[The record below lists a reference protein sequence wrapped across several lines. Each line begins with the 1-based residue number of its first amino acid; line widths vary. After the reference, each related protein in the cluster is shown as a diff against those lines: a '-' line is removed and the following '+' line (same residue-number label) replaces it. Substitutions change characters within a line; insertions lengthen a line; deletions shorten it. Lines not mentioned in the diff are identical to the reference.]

1 MRQTTVD
8 NHGIEAN
15 VYERR
20 WIILGVLCL
29 SLVLVVAAVS
39 SINVAIP
46 SIRAQLHPTDTQLLW
61 IVDIYAVVFAG
72 LLLPAGALGDKF
84 GRKGALQCGL
94 TIFGIAAVLSSQA
107 GSPNVLLIF
116 RFVMG
121 IGAALIMPST
131 LSLLT
136 SVFPPHER
144 PKAIAVWAGFAG
156 AGGVIGTL
164 LGGFVLT
171 HFWFGSV
178 FFVSVLIAFVALV
191 MVTIVCPSSKEMH
204 EVPLDPLG
212 ALLSMVGFGSL
223 LYGIIEGP
231 EKGWGTIHSIGAF
244 ALCVVAFVGFVAWE
258 RRTAHPMLNIRFFS
272 IGRFRAGSIGVTF
285 TFFTMFALFFV
296 ISQYLQS
303 VRDYSPLRAGFAVLP
318 FAVTSVVVSPRGATL
333 SARFEPRRVVLTGL
347 CIVPIGI
354 LLLSF
359 VGQSTPY
366 VFIAASLVIMATG
379 SSLALPT
386 LSTGIVLSL
395 PMDKAGVGSA
405 VNDTTREVGGA
416 VGIAVIGSILAAQY
430 RSGIAAQLAGVQ
442 PQVAAIARDGVS
454 ALSAFAQSAPTTSG
468 LPQLLAVAR
477 SSFVDG
483 MQIGLRVSAAIALAV
498 AIVVWRSYP
507 AGHLRPMGA
516 EAHLRFTHTVRRLQ
530 PTEHELLRSMRLRS
544 LSLEPTAFGSTFER
558 EVAFSDDDWR
568 GRLHPGASPTFVAC
582 DDSGEAVGSVVGAT
596 DLGDTQIALLLAMWV
611 EPQARGTG
619 AADELIGAVIRW
631 AAAEHH
637 VAIQL
642 LVAEGNSRAER
653 VYERN
658 GFARTGRSQ
667 VRDRD
672 GVAEIEMERRLE
684 QNEI

>member
-1 MRQTTVD
+1 
-8 NHGIEAN
+8 
-15 VYERR
+15 
-20 WIILGVLCL
+20 
-29 SLVLVVAAVS
+29 VAAVS

-84 GRKGALQCGL
+84 GRKGALQIGL
-94 TIFGIAAVLSSQA
+94 SIFGLAAVLSSQA
-107 GSPNVLLIF
+107 GSPNVLLMF
-116 RFVMG
+116 RCVMG

-178 FFVSVLIAFVALV
+178 FFVSVPIAGVALAL
-191 MVTIVCPSSKEMH
+191 VTFICPSSKEQR
-204 EVPLDPLG
+204 EVPLDPFG

-244 ALCVVAFVGFVAWE
+244 ALCVVTFIVFVLWE
-258 RRTAHPMLNIRFFS
+258 RRSAHPMLDIRFFS
-272 IGRFRAGSIGVTF
+272 IGRFRAGAIGVTF
-285 TFFTMFALFFV
+285 TFFTMFAMFFV
-296 ISQYLQS
+296 LSQYLQS
-303 VRDYSPLRAGFAVLP
+303 VRGYTPLNAGFATLP
-318 FAVTSVVVSPRGATL
+318 FAVTSVVVSPRGAAL

-347 CIVPIGI
+347 CIVPLGI
-354 LLLSF
+354 LMLSF
-359 VGQSTPY
+359 VSQSTPY
-366 VFIAASLVIMATG
+366 LFLAASLVTMASG

-416 VGIAVIGSILAAQY
+416 VGIAVIGSILATQY

-442 PQVAAIARDGVS
+442 PDVAGAARNGVS
-454 ALSAFAQSAPTTSG
+454 ALSAFAKAVPDTPG
-468 LPQLLAVAR
+468 LQQLLSVAR
-477 SSFVDG
+477 ASFVDG

-498 AIVVWRSYP
+498 AILVWRSYP
-507 AGHLRPMGA
+507 TGHLRP
-516 EAHLRFTHTVRRLQ
+516 
-530 PTEHELLRSMRLRS
+530 
-544 LSLEPTAFGSTFER
+544 
-558 EVAFSDDDWR
+558 
-568 GRLHPGASPTFVAC
+568 
-582 DDSGEAVGSVVGAT
+582 SGT
-596 DLGDTQIALLLAMWV
+596 
-611 EPQARGTG
+611 R
-619 AADELIGAVIRW
+619 
-631 AAAEHH
+631 EHH
-637 VAIQL
+637 
-642 LVAEGNSRAER
+642 
-653 VYERN
+653 
-658 GFARTGRSQ
+658 
-667 VRDRD
+667 
-672 GVAEIEMERRLE
+672 
-684 QNEI
+684 

>member
-1 MRQTTVD
+1 MSEPAVYT
-8 NHGIEAN
+8 HGIDPL

-20 WIILGVLCL
+20 WMILGVLCL

-84 GRKGALQCGL
+84 GRKGALQIGL
-94 TIFGIAAVLSSQA
+94 SIFCIAAVLSGQA

-116 RFVMG
+116 RCLMG

-136 SVFPPHER
+136 SVFPPLER
-144 PKAIAVWAGFAG
+144 PRAIAIWAGFAG

-178 FFVSVLIAFVALV
+178 FFVSVPIAGLALV
-191 MVTIVCPSSKEMH
+191 MVTTICPSSKEQH

-212 ALLSMVGFGSL
+212 ALLSIIGFGSL

-244 ALCVVAFVGFVAWE
+244 ALCVVAFIGFVVWE
-258 RRTAHPMLNIRFFS
+258 RRTAHPMLDIHFFS
-272 IGRFRAGSIGVTF
+272 IGRFRAGAIGVTF
-285 TFFTMFALFFV
+285 TFFTMFAMFFV
-296 ISQYLQS
+296 MSQYLQS
-303 VRDYSPLRAGFAVLP
+303 VRDYSPLRAGFATLP
-318 FAVTSVVVSPRGATL
+318 FAVTSVVVSPRGAAL

-347 CIVPIGI
+347 CIMPVGI
-354 LLLSF
+354 LMLSF
-359 VGQSTPY
+359 IDQSTPY
-366 VFIAASLVIMATG
+366 LFIAASLVMMASG

-416 VGIAVIGSILAAQY
+416 VGIAVIGSILAARY
-430 RSGIAAQLAGVQ
+430 RSGIAPQLGTVR
-442 PQVAAIARDGVS
+442 PEVAEIARDGVS
-454 ALSAFAQSAPTTSG
+454 TLSAFAKTVPDPPG
-468 LPQLLAVAR
+468 LQQLLAVAR

-483 MQIGLRVSAAIALAV
+483 MQIGLRVSAAISLAV

-507 AGHLRPMGA
+507 TGHLRPTG
-516 EAHLRFTHTVRRLQ
+516 Q
-530 PTEHELLRSMRLRS
+530 
-544 LSLEPTAFGSTFER
+544 
-558 EVAFSDDDWR
+558 R
-568 GRLHPGASPTFVAC
+568 GKP
-582 DDSGEAVGSVVGAT
+582 
-596 DLGDTQIALLLAMWV
+596 
-611 EPQARGTG
+611 
-619 AADELIGAVIRW
+619 
-631 AAAEHH
+631 
-637 VAIQL
+637 
-642 LVAEGNSRAER
+642 
-653 VYERN
+653 
-658 GFARTGRSQ
+658 
-667 VRDRD
+667 
-672 GVAEIEMERRLE
+672 
-684 QNEI
+684 

>member
-1 MRQTTVD
+1 MSQTAVD
-8 NHGIEAN
+8 THGIDPV

-20 WIILGVLCL
+20 WLILGVLCL

-94 TIFGIAAVLSSQA
+94 SVFGTAAVLSSQA

-116 RFVMG
+116 RFLMG

-136 SVFPPHER
+136 SVFPPQER

-164 LGGFVLT
+164 LGGLVLT

-178 FFVSVLIAFVALV
+178 FFVSVPIAFIALA
-191 MVTIVCPSSKEMH
+191 MVTIVCPSSKEQH
-204 EVPLDPLG
+204 EVPLDPFG
-212 ALLSMVGFGSL
+212 ALLSIAGFGSL

-231 EKGWGTIHSIGAF
+231 EKGWGSIHSVGAF
-244 ALCVVAFVGFVAWE
+244 VLCAVALGGFVVWE
-258 RRTAHPMLNIRFFS
+258 RRQRHPMLNMQFFS
-272 IGRFRAGSIGVTF
+272 IGRFRAGSVGVTF
-285 TFFTMFALFFV
+285 TFFTMFAMFFV

-318 FAVTSVVVSPRGATL
+318 FAVTSVVVSPRGAAL

-354 LLLSF
+354 FLLSF
-359 VGQSTPY
+359 MGQSTPY
-366 VFIAASLVIMATG
+366 VFIALSLVIMATG

-416 VGIAVIGSILAAQY
+416 VGVAVIGSILAAQY
-430 RSGIAAQLAGVQ
+430 RSGIAAHLAGV
-442 PQVAAIARDGVS
+442 PPPVAAIASDGVS
-454 ALSAFAQSAPTTSG
+454 ALTAFAKTAPTTPG
-468 LPQLLAVAR
+468 LPQLLSIAR

-483 MQIGLRVSAAIALAV
+483 MQTGLKVSAGIAIAV

-507 AGHLRPMGA
+507 TGHLRPTGA
-516 EAHLRFTHTVRRLQ
+516 EAHWRVTHTVRRLE
-530 PTEHELLRSMRLRS
+530 PSDHELLRTIRLRS

-558 EVAFSDDDWR
+558 ETAFSDDDWR
-568 GRLHPGASPTFVAC
+568 RRLHPAGGPTFVAC
-582 DDSGEAVGSVVGAT
+582 DESGEAVGTAVGIT
-596 DLGDTQIALLLAMWV
+596 DENDRQIALLVGMWV
-611 EPQARGTG
+611 DPQARGTG
-619 AADELIGAVIRW
+619 AADLLIAEVVRW
-631 AAAEHH
+631 AAAERH
-637 VAIQL
+637 VAIRL
-642 LVAEGNSRAER
+642 LVTDGNTRAER
-653 VYERN
+653 VYKRN
-658 GFARTGRSQ
+658 GFERTGQSETRE
-667 VRDRD
+667 RD
-672 GVAEIEMERRLE
+672 GVTEIEMQRRL
-684 QNEI
+684 